1 MPEQERDAQFVET
14 VAKMLVENPD
24 SVEVNRTIDDLGVL
38 ITLKVAAEDMSTII
52 GREGRAAK
60 AVRTLLR
67 IIGAKSN
74 ERVNLKI
81 VEPDGSDRA
90 QSGEY
95 GERADSPTAPA
106 TESTEAVSTEPTET
120 PVEAPAEPV
129 ETPVEEPAAEES
141 STSNILDDIPEPL
154 A

>member
-14 VAKMLVENPD
+14 VAKMLVESPEQ
-24 SVEVNRTIDDLGVL
+24 VEVNRTIDDLGVL
-38 ITLKVAAEDMSTII
+38 ITLKVAADDMSTII

-81 VEPDGSDRA
+81 VEPDGSDR
-90 QSGEY
+90 
-95 GERADSPTAPA
+95 PTPA
-106 TESTEAVSTEPTET
+106 EATTDEVAGSPTET
-120 PVEAPAEPV
+120 ED
-129 ETPVEEPAAEES
+129 S
-141 STSNILDDIPEPL
+141 SSSILDDIPEPL

>member
-1 MPEQERDAQFVET
+1 MSEQERDAQFVET

-24 SVEVNRTIDDLGVL
+24 AVEVNRTIDDLGVL

-81 VEPDGSDRA
+81 VEPDGSDRGNDEYSQ
-90 QSGEY
+90 QS
-95 GERADSPTAPA
+95 ATQTTDMPT
-106 TESTEAVSTEPTET
+106 
-120 PVEAPAEPV
+120 EAPAEAP
-129 ETPVEEPAAEES
+129 AEENTGS
-141 STSNILDDIPEPL
+141 SILDDIPAPL